1 MHTHTQLITTDT
13 VQQLLCIFFF
23 LFFLFENFDSR
34 NEHDGGRHT
43 WNPEDATQAT
53 TEHR

>member
-13 VQQLLCIFFF
+13 VQQLLCNFFF
-23 LFFLFENFDSR
+23 FFLFENFDSR